1 MVFFYQRTYL
11 LQGAVMMNS
20 NIFLV
25 NLPEH
30 VSKILLPVLEGELLG
45 NIQLFTTDDVTQPL
59 NVPIKNTD
67 YLIFYIEKID
77 EESMTWLD
85 LKQDVPTLLITHNL
99 NFEMERTAKA
109 HYIDMVVSEHNS
121 ELTALIYGF
130 IRQHDIYRF
139 QHALVVDDSRVDS
152 RIVTNILSSE
162 FIRNDIELNSEK
174 VIERLTLTPSI
185 NMLILDYEMPCK
197 DGCQLMQEIKET
209 FLDRPFIFIGLTG
222 SRNGAIKFLTNGA
235 DDIFI
240 KPFDNEL
247 FTLTLRK
254 LIFNVHKKNK
264 DKRTLSD
271 YKKIVNNLSKEISDP
286 IYVLT
291 TVNDCLLDKKVS
303 KEQYNTFKELS
314 LMCKEKLTH
323 TFDSLLSYFAVSSY
337 MQSSVLKSYSLQSMI
352 STQLYLESSRDKLHN
367 IIVNKSLDEDIKNLS
382 VPEQIGQ
389 VINQLTHDAV
399 LRSHNGGELN
409 IRLYSQNDDIVFEVE
424 HASLSSSNTEKINT
438 TSTIV
443 ALPEILL
450 QAESLNQL
458 LCQKIINEYEGSLG
472 VHHKSAGDVHFFKIP
487 KKSFLSRSANH

>member
-222 SRNGAIKFLTNGA
+222 SRNGAIKFLT
-235 DDIFI
+235 
-240 KPFDNEL
+240 
-247 FTLTLRK
+247 
-254 LIFNVHKKNK
+254 
-264 DKRTLSD
+264 
-271 YKKIVNNLSKEISDP
+271 
-286 IYVLT
+286 
-291 TVNDCLLDKKVS
+291 
-303 KEQYNTFKELS
+303 
-314 LMCKEKLTH
+314 
-323 TFDSLLSYFAVSSY
+323 
-337 MQSSVLKSYSLQSMI
+337 
-352 STQLYLESSRDKLHN
+352 SSR
-367 IIVNKSLDEDIKNLS
+367 
-382 VPEQIGQ
+382 PE
-389 VINQLTHDAV
+389 T
-399 LRSHNGGELN
+399 
-409 IRLYSQNDDIVFEVE
+409 
-424 HASLSSSNTEKINT
+424 
-438 TSTIV
+438 
-443 ALPEILL
+443 
-450 QAESLNQL
+450 
-458 LCQKIINEYEGSLG
+458 
-472 VHHKSAGDVHFFKIP
+472 
-487 KKSFLSRSANH
+487 